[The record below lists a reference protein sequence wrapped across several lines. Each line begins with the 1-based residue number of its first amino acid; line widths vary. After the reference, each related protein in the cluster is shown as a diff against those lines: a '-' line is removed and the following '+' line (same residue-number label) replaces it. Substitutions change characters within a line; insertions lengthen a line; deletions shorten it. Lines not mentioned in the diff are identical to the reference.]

1 MLPVKANQTI
11 LDALSGSDGP
21 ITLGLLPLSAQ
32 EEESCIADV
41 INHCDGRLTTLID
54 LLQILTPAAAAYAIA
69 AGASQSV
76 VEGAKFW
83 DPLSDKLNID
93 LSNNASRERLS
104 KAFNSACRSLE
115 VVTPD
120 VSEMAW
126 KNIAPMMAQAS
137 ILHRWTEALGAGI
150 QTTLRIHPLPD
161 LDDPRALR
169 RFAKDLASHTHS
181 QPNLRS
187 ILLTEVGPIVVHR
200 LISGCVYNRY
210 EILPAHL
217 VEPMKRAFEGGGRQ
231 VTLKSPYVSFSM
243 VHGGFELVLPK
254 QPGKL
259 TSHQTY
265 WLVNGSQY
273 SPATEERLSEFE
285 IGAGDVK
292 VRLKRLTSGYPD
304 QKFTVNLSLD
314 EPFRVFDEK
323 TMREKS
329 VRIGEETTVP
339 PGEYLLVMNPEASSN
354 DADLEE
360 IRGSYK
366 VLPGITLRPG
376 LDSLVVTHE
385 DVESTLSPALKAGIY
400 QSTEDVQFTVL
411 SDGRNLHY
419 GSTFGFQAFIP
430 KNQHSGEIGIQ
441 VSTESTILLERT
453 AALQSHDQGVCDYSA
468 DLEDALQEAI
478 QALPPGVHP
487 LHVRLTTNAASVTR
501 DLWYWMG
508 LKRISNHLGFRC
520 SESPLNIDYRA
531 SKGIQE
537 SKDGCDFTPKY
548 TGPRI
553 VIALKGGAA
562 IELLRPGVQATIID
576 PGDDWQPE
584 IRSHENLTVRDSDA
598 RVIQLES
605 GGFEEWSLQCN
616 GKEFATLNQKKTRQ
630 YIGLRSLLA
639 EFGKSGRVCA
649 VNEGGEE
656 FRLFGFSSS
665 LVASALTLEQDHGR
679 GLEKW
684 TTKIPLE
691 GVGKLGLLVRD
702 YSQSP
707 VSADADVIPL
717 IDEEDLPESETEVT
731 VEARDGVTVV
741 LRCVPAQGNLE
752 ARAKVCIQV
761 SPEKTSTSLLT
772 IDIVQMPPHGGE
784 WRLMHCADGPNTSQL
799 CIVASGEAPVQ
810 ADDCTWWHHLW
821 RVSQNGLTEEDKA
834 LYEKLT
840 DEELSTALDT
850 ISRFATVKY
859 PTSVYFHSA
868 RYFSSLSHKL
878 STRRLSSGHRDDNV
892 WWNAGATELADYAD
906 AVETPVIRQFHF
918 TQNPHVLRRIWG
930 GDAVVGPASRSNVI
944 PSLTLVKDIQ
954 RAGGRVNYAQA
965 VFHENRHPC
974 ELFSSFKNWNQVSAG
989 QAPEFQDFDFNQFFK
1004 GILKRTLQHSEGG
1017 IVYDS
1022 LPVLSARHLLH
1033 SINVLNRRVR
1043 VLTRAS
1049 ASDAEHP
1056 LTKALQSLS
1065 RTHTQVE
1072 GKIIT
1077 LNNRIGYRPE
1087 GRSANLDQPDH
1098 YETLHFPDLPSLS
1111 SLQAKQ
1117 VADLTWA
1124 FCVANRARAHGR
1136 MGSKESQEA
1145 LTLFS
1150 GTSLPTHPINLILS
1164 FAPELFSYYIAL
1176 LDFALFNPET
1186 SAL

>member
-1 MLPVKANQTI
+1 MLPAKANQTI
-11 LDALSGSDGP
+11 LDAISGSEGP

-32 EEESCIADV
+32 EEEACIADV
-41 INHCDGRLTTLID
+41 INHCSGRLTTLID

-76 VEGAKFW
+76 IEGARFW
-83 DPLSDKLNID
+83 DPLGNKLNID

-104 KAFNSACRSLE
+104 KAFSSACRSLG

-150 QTTLRIHPLPD
+150 QTMLRNPLPD

-169 RFAKDLASHTHS
+169 RFVKDLASHIHS
-181 QPNLRS
+181 QPNLRN
-187 ILLTEVGPIVVHR
+187 ILHTQVGPIVVHR
-200 LISGCVYNRY
+200 LISSCVHNRY

-217 VEPMKRAFEGGGRQ
+217 VEPMKQAFEGGERQ

-265 WLVNGSQY
+265 WLVNGSHY
-273 SPATEERLSEFE
+273 SPVTEERLSEFE
-285 IGAGDVK
+285 IGAGKVE
-292 VRLKRLTSGYPD
+292 VRLKNVSSANPD
-304 QKFTVNLSLD
+304 REFTANLSLD
-314 EPFRVFDEK
+314 EPVRVFDEK

-329 VRIGEETTVP
+329 IRIGEDTTVP

-354 DADLEE
+354 DSEFE
-360 IRGSYK
+360 QIRGAYK

-376 LDSLVVTHE
+376 LESLVVTHE
-385 DVESTLSPALKAGIY
+385 GVESTLSPALKAGIY
-400 QSTEDVQFTVL
+400 QSTEDVLFTVL

-419 GSTFGFQAFIP
+419 GNAFGFQAFIP

-441 VSTESTILLERT
+441 VSTGPTILLERT
-453 AALQSHDQGVCDYSA
+453 AALQSQDQGVYDYSP
-468 DLEDALQEAI
+468 DLEDALQAAI
-478 QALPPGVHP
+478 QTLSPGVHP
-487 LHVRLTTNAASVTR
+487 LQVRLTTNAASVTR
-501 DLWYWMG
+501 DLWYWKG
-508 LKRISNHLGFRC
+508 LERISNHLGFRC
-520 SESPLNIDYRA
+520 SEPPLNIDYQA
-531 SKGIQE
+531 SKGIRA
-537 SKDGCDFTPKY
+537 SKDGCGFTPKY

-553 VIALKGGAA
+553 VIALKGGAV
-562 IELLRPGVQATIID
+562 IELLRPGVQATVID
-576 PGDDWQPE
+576 PEDDWQTE

-616 GKEFATLNQKKTRQ
+616 DKEFATLNQKKTRQ

-639 EFGKSGRVCA
+639 DFGKSGRVCA
-649 VNEGGEE
+649 VNEDGEE
-656 FRLFGFSSS
+656 LRLFGFSSS
-665 LVASALTLEQDHGR
+665 LVASAMTLEQDHGR

-691 GVGKLGLLVRD
+691 GVGKLGLLIRD
-702 YSQSP
+702 YSRSP
-707 VSADADVIPL
+707 VSTDADVVPL
-717 IDEEDLPESETEVT
+717 IDDENLPESEVDVT
-731 VEARDGVTVV
+731 VEARDGVKVV
-741 LRCVPAQGNLE
+741 LRCIPAQGNLE
-752 ARAKVCIQV
+752 ARAKVCIQI

-772 IDIVQMPPHGGE
+772 IDIVQIPPHGVE
-784 WRLMHCADGPNTSQL
+784 WRPLHCADGPNTSQL
-799 CIVASGEAPVQ
+799 CIVASGEAPFQ
-810 ADDCTWWHHLW
+810 ADDCSWWHHLW
-821 RVSQNGLTEEDKA
+821 RVSQNGLAEGDKA
-834 LYEKLT
+834 LYGNLT
-840 DEELSTALDT
+840 DAELSVALDT
-850 ISRFATVKY
+850 ISRFTTFKY
-859 PTSVYFHSA
+859 PTSVYSHSA

-878 STRRLSSGHRDDNV
+878 SARRESSGHRDDNV
-892 WWNAGATELADYAD
+892 WWNAGAVELADYAD
-906 AVETPVIRQFHF
+906 AVETPLIRQFHF
-918 TQNPHVLRRIWG
+918 TQNAHVLRRIWG
-930 GDAVVGPASRSNVI
+930 DDGVVGSTSRSNVI
-944 PSLTLVKDIQ
+944 PSLSLVKEIQ

-974 ELFSSFKNWNQVSAG
+974 ELFLSFKNKNEVFAG
-989 QAPEFQDFDFNQFFK
+989 QASDFQDFNFNLFFK
-1004 GILKRTLQHSEGG
+1004 EILKRTLQHSEGG
-1017 IVYDS
+1017 MVHET
-1022 LPVLSARHLLH
+1022 LPLLSARHLLH
-1033 SINVLNRRVR
+1033 SINALNRRVR

-1049 ASDAEHP
+1049 AADAQHP
-1056 LTKALQSLS
+1056 LTKALQSLTI
-1065 RTHTQVE
+1065 THIQLE

-1087 GRSANLDQPDH
+1087 GRSANLDQPDR

-1117 VADLTWA
+1117 IADLTWA
-1124 FCVANRARAHGR
+1124 FCVANRARAHER
-1136 MGSKESQEA
+1136 MGSQESQETLA
-1145 LTLFS
+1145 LFS
-1150 GTSLPTHPINLILS
+1150 GTSLPTHPTNLILS

-1176 LDFALFNPET
+1176 LDFALFNPQT
-1186 SAL
+1186 STLS